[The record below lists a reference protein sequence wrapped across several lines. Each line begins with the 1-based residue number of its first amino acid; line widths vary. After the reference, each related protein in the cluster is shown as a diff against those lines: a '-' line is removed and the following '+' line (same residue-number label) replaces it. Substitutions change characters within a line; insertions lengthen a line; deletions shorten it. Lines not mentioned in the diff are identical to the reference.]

1 MTNPAK
7 PGQQVELHLKQIG
20 DLFAA
25 PDSDPFDPDFLDVS
39 GVDELVNVLT
49 PHILKHQRDIV
60 IYLPPDQIT
69 PTLESETQAALD
81 RFLTRRSRF
90 ARNQVLAR
98 RRQGIRSLVYALA
111 LTGIVLIPLLLAYLL
126 GWPELVPVL
135 TYAALLVVGWV
146 AMWCAVEYLLF
157 DWIASQRQAFV
168 LNYISRCK
176 LRILPEPNAKS

>member
-1 MTNPAK
+1 MSTPAR
-7 PGQQVELHLKQIG
+7 PNERYELHLKTIG

-39 GVDELVNVLT
+39 GVDELVNILT

-69 PTLESETQAALD
+69 PTLESETRAALD

-90 ARNQVLAR
+90 AHNQVLAM
-98 RRQGIRSLVYALA
+98 RRQGIRSLGYALA
-111 LTGIVLIPLLLAYLL
+111 LTVIVLIPLVLAYTLD
-126 GWPELVPVL
+126 WPEIVQML
-135 TYAALLVVGWV
+135 TYAAFLVVGWV

-157 DWIASQRQAFV
+157 DWIASQRQANV
-168 LNYISRCK
+168 LNYIRRCR
-176 LRILPEPNAKS
+176 LRILPAPGDKP